1 MSVKY
6 LLKCYFWEKVTPS
19 NLWFSELKFVPGQ
32 FLKLQLTQILLDFQT
47 SCCNLKIS
55 GVGAILCAGFLLFWF
70 RKELWRVKKQ
80 RVHAFSWKKTLIKI
94 RRNQKWKV
102 PPTLL
107 ERSRETNLVWEK
119 LANKKRVYFSQGFFC
134 PKERFLTFIFY
145 LND

>member
-19 NLWFSELKFVPGQ
+19 NLWFSESKFVPGQ

-70 RKELWRVKKQ
+70 QKELWCVKKQ
-80 RVHAFSWKKTLIKI
+80 RVHAFSWKKESAHI
-94 RRNQKWKV
+94 RI
-102 PPTLL
+102 
-107 ERSRETNLVWEK
+107 VWEK